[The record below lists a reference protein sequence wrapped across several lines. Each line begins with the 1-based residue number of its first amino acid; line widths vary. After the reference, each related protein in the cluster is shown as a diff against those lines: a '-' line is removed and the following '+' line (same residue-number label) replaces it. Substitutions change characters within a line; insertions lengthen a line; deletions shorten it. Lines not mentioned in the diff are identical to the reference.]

1 MNKLFFSFEIARKKC
16 IHLFTLNSNRLKS
29 CELDKLLKIHE
40 SDEGDH
46 VMSKGCTRNNQAR
59 VVHSDTSLSQI
70 EMYNVG
76 EWIKD

>member
-1 MNKLFFSFEIARKKC
+1 
-16 IHLFTLNSNRLKS
+16 
-29 CELDKLLKIHE
+29 LDKLLKIHE

-76 EWIKD
+76 EWIRD